1 MTGPASESG
10 RERGPEQRR
19 LFSWYLGAISSW
31 FGGWGMQQV
40 LFPWLVVGVLQ
51 TSPEHTG
58 IAQMSVLISNLAFLL
73 VGGAVAD
80 RLDPRRLL
88 IFLHLA
94 AVLPVGLLLAAVAGG
109 WLSLPVLVLC
119 GLGVGVTSA
128 FSTPARDSLLS
139 DVAGDDLER
148 AVTGVTAVQFG
159 SQTIGMS
166 LVGLARWTG
175 TEATLVIQA
184 LVLAAGSLFAR
195 RLPSR
200 PPDPSS
206 QPRPLSLRE
215 MTEGVRFVWSSE
227 LRPIFILIAGVGLF
241 FMGSYHVVFPHLVH
255 GLYHGDVQQLSLL
268 MMMFPIG
275 TIAGSLVLLKRGGIR
290 RKGRALML
298 ALAAG
303 GLCLIVAGLGL
314 PFWGAVL
321 ATLGWGLCGSVFMN
335 MSRTLFQER
344 AVGPSRA
351 RVLAVNQLGFLGA
364 APVGSLLAGYT
375 TAHFGPGG
383 SLIALGSAMLV
394 LVAVVAA
401 TSGAIHME

>member
-1 MTGPASESG
+1 
-10 RERGPEQRR
+10 
-19 LFSWYLGAISSW
+19 
-31 FGGWGMQQV
+31 MQQV

-51 TSPEHTG
+51 SSAENTG

-80 RLDPRRLL
+80 RFDPRRLL
-88 IFLHLA
+88 ILMHLA
-94 AVLPVGLLLAAVAGG
+94 GVLPVGLLLAAVAGG

-119 GLGVGVTSA
+119 GLGVGVSSA

-166 LVGLARWTG
+166 IVGLARWIG
-175 TEATLVIQA
+175 TEATLVTQA
-184 LVLAAGSLFAR
+184 VVLAAGALFAR
-195 RLPSR
+195 RLPGR
-200 PPDPSS
+200 PA
-206 QPRPLSLRE
+206 QKLTGGPRFSFAG
-215 MTEGVRFVWSSE
+215 MTEGVRFVWGSE
-227 LRPIFILIAGVGLF
+227 LRPIFILIGGVGLF

-255 GLYHGDVQQLSLL
+255 GHYQGNVQQLSLL

-298 ALAAG
+298 ALAIGA
-303 GLCLIVAGLGL
+303 LCLIAAGLGL

-321 ATLGWGLCGSVFMN
+321 ATLGWGLCGAVFMN

-344 AVGPSRA
+344 AVGPARA

-375 TAHFGPGG
+375 TASLGPNG
-383 SLIALGSAMLV
+383 SLIVLGSAMLV
-394 LVAVVAA
+394 LVGAVAA
-401 TSGAIHME
+401 LSDAIHLE